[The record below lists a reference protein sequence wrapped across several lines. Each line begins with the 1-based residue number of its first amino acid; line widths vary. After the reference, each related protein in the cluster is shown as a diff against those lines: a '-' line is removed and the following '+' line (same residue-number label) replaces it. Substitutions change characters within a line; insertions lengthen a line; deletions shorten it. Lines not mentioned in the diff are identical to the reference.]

1 MTIKT
6 RTKMPGPSSSRG
18 RPYHQGTAVGLSR
31 GCREAEKCFRLQE
44 TFEKII
50 SRLRLPGQAWQDNT
64 TS

>member
-1 MTIKT
+1 
-6 RTKMPGPSSSRG
+6 MPEPEQLQRQTLPSRDSCGAEPGMQRSRE
-18 RPYHQGTAVGLSR
+18 VLLGLQR
-31 GCREAEKCFRLQE
+31 E